1 MHFNLSL
8 RPPHQLRIKEPGERK
23 EKQTQYGMKA
33 ITSSSDHQQLLLEK
47 LNARQS
53 TVGGAMWLKKWQLLV
68 AIAIIAELP
77 PTSEPC
83 RTVTVLCCVHHTLE
97 KQTSMNKISEFVG

>member
-1 MHFNLSL
+1 MRFNLSL

-23 EKQTQYGMKA
+23 ERQAQYGMKA

-53 TVGGAMWLKKWQLLV
+53 TVGGAMWLKKWSYLWQDCNYCTATSNHSALSDSHCPLLC
-68 AIAIIAELP
+68 
-77 PTSEPC
+77 TSHPGKTNIHE
-83 RTVTVLCCVHHTLE
+83 
-97 KQTSMNKISEFVG
+97 QNI